1 MRKYFVIWTCIFCM
15 AAGSF
20 LAASGQTHRLSERM
34 IAAASDTIPVAD
46 EEVADAAT
54 ASREL
59 LDQEADEAL
68 VSDPVARIWEEIDS
82 NSGREIPAEQQR
94 FNPWSFSTSVGTS
107 YTYFPRFG
115 SVMNMYTAPQL
126 NYAATDRLAF
136 HAGVMVG
143 RTMPVT
149 GIINEE
155 SPLNAG
161 MTNMSTYVAASYRL
175 TENLVVHGSGTRS
188 LALVPVNGELQS
200 IQFNDLS
207 IGATYNFGNFSIGA
221 TIHRS
226 DAPFYSA
233 PFSSSP
239 FGSGSPM
246 YGTPMYW

>member
-1 MRKYFVIWTCIFCM
+1 MRTQFVIWTFGIWM
-15 AAGSF
+15 AAGGF
-20 LAASGQTHRLSERM
+20 LTARGQADQLSERM
-34 IAAASDTIPVAD
+34 IAAARDTVPVAD
-46 EEVADAAT
+46 EMAVDAAI
-54 ASREL
+54 ASREF
-59 LDQEADEAL
+59 LDQEADAAL
-68 VSDPVARIWEEIDS
+68 VPDPVLRIWEEIDS
-82 NSGREIPAEQQR
+82 NSDKEIPAGQQR

-107 YTYFPRFG
+107 YTFIPRFG

-126 NYAATDRLAF
+126 NYAATGRLAF

-200 IQFNDLS
+200 VQFNDLS

-226 DAPFYSA
+226 DAPFYST
-233 PFSSSP
+233 P
-239 FGSGSPM
+239 FGNGNPEF
-246 YGTPMYW
+246 GTPMYW